1 VQQQDWKLTPPKP
14 GEPTKKVVTINGKW
28 LTYYWCPH
36 HKRWTAHK
44 SKDCRLKPNQPEP
57 KQENSPILAKK
68 TPVKKKEKKQGLA
81 LHVMNAILDDSD
93 KEGEEQEEDEDYG
106 SDASSI
112 NEQQS
117 DSE

>member
-1 VQQQDWKLTPPKP
+1 
-14 GEPTKKVVTINGKW
+14 
-28 LTYYWCPH
+28 
-36 HKRWTAHK
+36 
-44 SKDCRLKPNQPEP
+44 
-57 KQENSPILAKK
+57 
-68 TPVKKKEKKQGLA
+68 
-81 LHVMNAILDDSD
+81 MNAILDDSD

>member
-57 KQENSPILAKK
+57 KQENSPTLAK
-68 TPVKKKEKKQGLA
+68 TTVKKKEKKQGLA
-81 LHVMNAILDDSD
+81 LRIMNAILDDSD
-93 KEGEEQEEDEDYG
+93 KEGEEQEEDEDYE
-106 SDASSI
+106 SDASS
-112 NEQQS
+112 NDEQQS